1 MPAAQ
6 NHPEENRETP
16 KHDGEIDF
24 KLEAISNQIKSETR
38 QLLSQQ
44 SDKLRHEFEETYA
57 KRIELLEQHVER
69 IRKSLRKVEEES

>member
-1 MPAAQ
+1 
-6 NHPEENRETP
+6 
-16 KHDGEIDF
+16 
-24 KLEAISNQIKSETR
+24 LEAISNQIKSETR

-69 IRKSLRKVEEES
+69 IRKSLRKVEEKS